1 MEERIVMDSYKQSLG
16 KYTVEQLRKIP
27 ADGVWSLAQMY
38 DHVIVV
44 AHEYLDEAEACAA
57 VDPVQSRG
65 KTEFGE
71 KLFRDGGFPPVK
83 IRLPDE
89 MNQPPDNSGTPASLL
104 ERLAELEKRMEGVGK
119 KLHKVHSNLKREHG
133 GFGWLNAKEWHQLA
147 EMHFRHHLRQK
158 GELEERLG
166 IEKYE

>member
-1 MEERIVMDSYKQSLG
+1 MAEQSVMEIYKQSLG
-16 KYTVEQLRKIP
+16 KYTLEQLRQIP
-27 ADGVWSLAQMY
+27 AEGVWSLAQMY

-44 AHEYLDEAEACAA
+44 ADEYLDEAEACANA
-57 VDPVQSRG
+57 EPVQGRG

-71 KLFRDGGFPPVK
+71 KLFREGGFPPVK

-89 MNQPPDNSGTPASLL
+89 MNQPPDNSGTSASLL
-104 ERLAELEKRMEGVGK
+104 ERLENLEKRIEVSRQT
-119 KLHKVHSNLKREHG
+119 LHKIHPSLKREHG
-133 GFGWLNAKEWHQLA
+133 GFGWLNSIEWHNLQ

-166 IEKYE
+166 IEEY

>member
-1 MEERIVMDSYKQSLG
+1 MAEQSVMEIYKQSLG
-16 KYTVEQLRKIP
+16 KYDLEQLRQIP

-44 AHEYLDEAEACAA
+44 ADEYLDEAEACAA
-57 VDPVQSRG
+57 AEPVQGRG

-71 KLFRDGGFPPVK
+71 KLFREGGFPPVK

-89 MNQPPDNSGTPASLL
+89 MNQPPDNSGTSASLL
-104 ERLAELEKRMEGVGK
+104 ERLVQLERSMRELGEKLDK
-119 KLHKVHSNLKREHG
+119 IQPDLKTEHV
-133 GFGWLNAKEWHQLA
+133 GFGWLSAMEWHELA

-166 IEKYE
+166 I

>member
-1 MEERIVMDSYKQSLG
+1 MAEQSVMEIYKQSLG
-16 KYTVEQLRKIP
+16 KYTLEQLRQIP

-44 AHEYLDEAEACAA
+44 ADEYLDEAEACANA
-57 VDPVQSRG
+57 EPVQGRG

-71 KLFRDGGFPPVK
+71 KLFGAGGFPPVK

-89 MNQPPDNSGTPASLL
+89 MNQPPDNSGTSASLL
-104 ERLAELEKRMEGVGK
+104 ERLVQLERRMRELGQ
-119 KLHKVHSNLKREHG
+119 KLHKIQPDLKTEHG

-166 IEKYE
+166 I

>member
-1 MEERIVMDSYKQSLG
+1 MAEQSVMEIYKQSLG
-16 KYTVEQLRKIP
+16 KYTLEQLRQIP
-27 ADGVWSLAQMY
+27 AEGVWSLAQMY

-44 AHEYLDEAEACAA
+44 ADEYLDEAEACANA
-57 VDPVQSRG
+57 EPVQGRG

-71 KLFRDGGFPPVK
+71 KLFREGGFPPVK

-89 MNQPPDNSGTPASLL
+89 MNQPPDNSGTSASLL
-104 ERLAELEKRMEGVGK
+104 ERLENLEKRIEVSRQT
-119 KLHKVHSNLKREHG
+119 LHKIHPSLKREHG
-133 GFGWLNAKEWHQLA
+133 GFGWLSAKEWHQLA

-166 IEKYE
+166 IEEY

>member
-1 MEERIVMDSYKQSLG
+1 MGEQSVIESYKQSLG
-16 KYTVEQLRKIP
+16 KYTLEQLRHIP
-27 ADGVWSLAQMY
+27 AEGVWSLAQMY
-38 DHVIVV
+38 DHVTVV
-44 AHEYLDEAEACAA
+44 AHWYLGEAEACAA
-57 VDPVQSRG
+57 SEAAQDSG

-89 MNQPPDNSGTPASLL
+89 MNQPPDNSGTSASLF
-104 ERLAELEKRMEGVGK
+104 ERLEQLEKRIDGLGQ
-119 KLHKVHSNLKREHG
+119 KLYKTHPSLKREHG
-133 GFGWLNAKEWHQLA
+133 GFGWLNAMEWHQLA

-166 IEKYE
+166 IED

>member
-1 MEERIVMDSYKQSLG
+1 MVEQSVMEIYKQSLE
-16 KYTVEQLRKIP
+16 KYSLEQLRQIP

-44 AHEYLDEAEACAA
+44 ADEYLDEAEACASSEA
-57 VDPVQSRG
+57 VPDRG

-83 IRLPDE
+83 IRLLDE

-104 ERLAELEKRMEGVGK
+104 ERLAELEKRMEGFGQ
-119 KLHKVHSNLKREHG
+119 KLHKTHSNLKREHG
-133 GFGWLNAKEWHQLA
+133 GFGWLNAKEWHVLA
-147 EMHFRHHLRQK
+147 EMPFLHHLRQK

-166 IEKYE
+166 IEKYD

>member
-1 MEERIVMDSYKQSLG
+1 MAEQSVMEIYKQSLG
-16 KYTVEQLRKIP
+16 KYDLEQLRQIP

-44 AHEYLDEAEACAA
+44 ADEYLDEAEACAA
-57 VDPVQSRG
+57 AEPVQDRG

-71 KLFRDGGFPPVK
+71 KLFREGGFPPVK

-89 MNQPPDNSGTPASLL
+89 MNQPPDNSGTSASLL
-104 ERLAELEKRMEGVGK
+104 ERLVQLERRMRELGQ
-119 KLHKVHSNLKREHG
+119 KLDKIQPDLKTEHG
-133 GFGWLNAKEWHQLA
+133 GFGWLSAMEWHELA

-166 IEKYE
+166 I